1 MTDFLKPEHFERE
14 DETNDGVFYE
24 TPRLVTHLDTLAIDA
39 LSTYLTSILFHGQD
53 VLDLMSSCV
62 SHLPE
67 DVAYGSVMGLGMNG
81 VELDEN
87 IQLTDYCIHNLNT
100 HPELPFEDEQFDVC
114 LISLSVQYLTK
125 PAEVFTDISRVLRP
139 GGKCVVSFSNRL
151 FPSKAVAIWLA
162 LGDVDRARLVALYY
176 GLSNA
181 FEEPVFE
188 DLSPSPG
195 ESDPI
200 YAVTAERKPG

>member
-1 MTDFLKPEHFERE
+1 MTDFLKPEHFKRE
-14 DETNDGVFYE
+14 DESEDGLFYE
-24 TPRLVTHLDTLAIDA
+24 TPRLVTHVDTSAIDA
-39 LSTYLTSILFHGQD
+39 LNAYLASLLTHGQD

-67 DVAYGSVMGLGMNG
+67 DIAYGSVMGLGMNG

-87 IQLTDYCIHNLNT
+87 IQLSDYRIHDLNA
-100 HPELPFEDEQFDVC
+100 HPVLPFEDEQFDVC
-114 LISLSVQYLTK
+114 LISLSVQYLTQ
-125 PAEVFTDISRVLRP
+125 PIVVFADISRVLKP

-151 FPSKAVAIWLA
+151 FPTKAVAIWLA

-176 GLSNA
+176 GLSEG

-188 DLSPSPG
+188 DLSPAPG

-200 YAVTAERKPG
+200 YAVTAERKVG